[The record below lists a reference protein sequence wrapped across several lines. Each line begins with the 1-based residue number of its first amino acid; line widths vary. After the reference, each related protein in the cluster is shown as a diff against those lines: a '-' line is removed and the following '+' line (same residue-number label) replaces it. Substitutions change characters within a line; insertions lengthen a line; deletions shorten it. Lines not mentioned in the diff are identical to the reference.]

1 MIPADENKFNE
12 NSPNESDSFDSI
24 LKALLYQLQKFP
36 PDNTKIKNQS
46 ESFKKFLSSV
56 TARIENEKIDP
67 LIPLITRSKGDTAIQ
82 LFSLLEE
89 IVPKLTDPW
98 KTIEVLLSS
107 PNEHSVLNSLD
118 ILINLVSNR
127 IIEINPDITAFFA
140 EKQNDERGFL
150 SSKSALKKI
159 ADIVTIIN
167 DNSRI
172 EASQW
177 LIKNYLE
184 NQEMKLRF
192 LAAKLLDLN
201 DSPPSEQTLIKL
213 FGKEAAEILSPYIE
227 YTRATYQDI
236 LYLLPE
242 ADKSPPILECLN
254 QCEQI
259 CSKTIIREVIAKLGW
274 NFLNYGLSVKKYI
287 GISFNESLPIF
298 VSESEAVF
306 FEKSVNAN
314 GVSEYYLFIALG
326 VSPVETNKSSD
337 DNKPVALFRSYN
349 LAHAK
354 LLQDILDIAPLT
366 SGKVKGIIKQ
376 MDQIV
381 DDYIKLFNTYSDEC
395 VILPEV
401 YNRIKNK
408 ILTELEKDSEQ
419 SHLSHDVTRLVQ
431 MFEDPRTIGGVHTLH
446 GLKRYLHQKGLQLG
460 FKLVDQSRSPNQSVS
475 LVMASENKVI
485 STVKK
490 INFADFE
497 ADTKSE
503 LSIASIPYNIKVVV
517 EAFGRH
523 LLFEQNNFPS
533 VNIFCYGNEV
543 HYFVWFRNH
552 PIFIRIDYSPPLQ
565 GGMID
570 LQYFGVSNY
579 EIADHPNIYLD
590 AIRIF
595 FQHLEFDVQMEGTH
609 IKARYDKER
618 ALNLNQLC
626 ERAEFLFALVPYMM
640 DLDWV
645 IGSLSFSSDVKK
657 KIAWTLAE
665 LFSRWGVLP
674 LNKILTKDRLG
685 ILQDV
690 LITPQGETELVW
702 NGEDDYR
709 DRYTIRIQQNFFDNI
724 FNSIEKLELNIPK
737 FSEEYFNKLGQIYI
751 ENKLLNPL
759 RESFYHGEIRASKEG
774 FKRVS
779 ENLFQRV
786 HEANWFAEIL
796 SKGGSDF
803 KLSVIIAKLIMPLEQ
818 TLKFQTTGSLESFE
832 IQSTS
837 LPLKGG
843 NIRLFVMRDNKGI
856 IRMAFYVNGNLLY
869 KKRKSE
875 NDPWITNVNLSPL
888 ELMSLLRYNSYNV
901 SGSEPAVE
909 LIEEEIKLILDE
921 LNLHRKL
928 VFEKSIP
935 GEKTISGLRA
945 SPGKAAGRVL
955 MGITGRV
962 PEDFNDRIF
971 VDASISPDENT
982 FLFHSAGIVA
992 TGGGILSHAG
1002 LIATQFNKPALIIS
1016 GNWKKKP
1023 DGSKILHYNT
1033 TEFKTKLQEVNGY
1046 RISLYYDFQEFEYQ
1060 MSDGDLVLLDA
1071 NEGNLLILGQER
1083 DTIALYESLKSLGRI
1098 NEDISK
1104 TNSVNDL
1111 LILRGKKLQFRHNIE
1126 KIIQRLSEPVLAKY
1140 ALREIL
1146 LGNFLAG
1153 SRSSPDERVFLIN
1166 LILNNGTI
1174 GEFAENYLIRITG
1187 EIENKFNDVYHKAE
1201 KNIPSAKYPFEVVMP
1216 RLEVYQTY
1224 GLLQS
1229 IINSLTPAILN
1240 KIKIEIGNTDKINNI
1255 SFIRLQHLHNDL
1267 IQKIK
1272 STVDNSEQKKYLKHR
1287 MRQLSRVDL
1296 LLGIEPD
1303 EQDEIVIMKAEMDSE
1318 DVSVCMKFS
1327 NKFIIK
1333 PEDGT
1338 IELAPMIGWKAANL
1352 SELEQIGGTN
1362 LVPPWFVI
1370 ADKAFQYVLDSPVKT
1385 GISNQSENITGYNSL
1400 RETIDEIISRTDIN
1414 NNEKS
1419 LKIRKLWDM
1428 LLLPDELKN
1437 ELVNAYH
1444 QLDNGMTEEK
1454 STASHEEK
1462 FFVAVRSSSCEED
1475 AEVAARAG
1483 EFDTFLFING
1493 EERLIDFLKKTWSG
1507 LWTERAIHNRSVLG
1521 NQKLILRGGVI
1532 VQRIV
1537 WSRVSGVLQTINVA
1551 KSELK
1556 EIVIN
1561 AGLGLGEGIVS
1572 GIAAADQII
1581 VSKEG
1586 NLEKGPLHFNY
1597 ITSDKKDQVLF
1608 NKKAG
1613 FGTVLT
1619 PTLYHQR
1626 FRAALEYVELCELVA
1641 VASKLEAA
1649 YGYPLDIEYGI
1660 EGTKLWILQVR
1671 PIATFLPAFKET
1683 LNNYPL
1689 IVSNNQE
1696 IRK

>member
-1 MIPADENKFNE
+1 MIPADENRFND
-12 NSPNESDSFDSI
+12 NSPNESDSLGSI

-36 PDNTKIKNQS
+36 PDNSEIKNQS

-56 TARIENEKIDP
+56 TARIENGIIDP

-89 IVPKLTDPW
+89 IVPKLNDPW
-98 KTIEVLLSS
+98 KIIEALLSS
-107 PNEHSVLNSLD
+107 PNEQSVINSLD
-118 ILINLVSNR
+118 VLKNLVSGKL
-127 IIEINPDITAFFA
+127 IEINPDIMNFFA
-140 EKQNDERGFL
+140 EKQNDDRGFL

-159 ADIVTIIN
+159 ADMVIYIN
-167 DNSRI
+167 DNSGTKT
-172 EASQW
+172 SQW
-177 LIKNYLE
+177 LLKNYLE
-184 NQEMKLRF
+184 NPEIKLRI

-201 DSPPSEQTLIKL
+201 DPPPSEQILIKL
-213 FGKEAAEILSPYIE
+213 FGKGAAEKLSPYIE

-259 CSKTIIREVIAKLGW
+259 CSETIIKEVIAKLGW
-274 NFLNYGLSVKKYI
+274 NFLNYGLSVKHYI
-287 GISFNESLPIF
+287 GISFNESLPLF
-298 VSESEAVF
+298 VSESEAAF
-306 FEKSVNAN
+306 FEKSVKALR
-314 GVSEYYLFIALG
+314 VSELFIFTAHG
-326 VSPVETNKSSD
+326 GSPVDTNKSSD
-337 DNKPVALFRSYN
+337 ENKPVALFRSYN
-349 LAHAK
+349 LTHAK
-354 LLQDILDIAPLT
+354 LLQEILDIAPLT
-366 SGKVKGIIKQ
+366 SRKVRGIIKQ

-381 DDYIKLFNTYSDEC
+381 DDFIKLFNSYSDEC

-431 MFEDPRTIGGVHTLH
+431 MFEDPRTIGGVNTLH

-460 FKLVDQSRSPNQSVS
+460 FKLVDQSRSPNQSVN
-475 LVMASENKVI
+475 LVLTSETKVLSI
-485 STVKK
+485 VKK

-497 ADTKSE
+497 SDTETK
-503 LSIASIPYNIKVVV
+503 LSTTDIPYNINVVI

-523 LLFEQNNFPS
+523 LLYEQNNFPS

-595 FQHLEFDVQMEGTH
+595 FQYLEFDVKLEGTH

-626 ERAEFLFALVPYMM
+626 ERAEYLFALVPYMM

-645 IGSLSFSSDVKK
+645 IGSLMLSSDVKK
-657 KIAWTLAE
+657 KIARTWAE

-674 LNKILTKDRLG
+674 LTNILTKDRLG
-685 ILQDV
+685 ILQDI

-702 NGEDDYR
+702 TGEEEYR
-709 DRYTIRIQQNFFDNI
+709 DRYTIKIHQEFFDKI
-724 FNSIEKLELNIPK
+724 FDSIEKLELNIPK

-759 RESFYHGEIRASKEG
+759 RESLYQGEIRESKDG
-774 FKRVS
+774 FERVS
-779 ENLFQRV
+779 ENLFQRI
-786 HEANWFAEIL
+786 HEAHWFAELI
-796 SKGGSDF
+796 SRGGSDF
-803 KLSVIIAKLIMPLEQ
+803 ESSVVIAKSIMPLEQ

-832 IQSTS
+832 VQSSS

-843 NIRLFVMRDNKGI
+843 NIKLFAMRDNKGI
-856 IRMAFYVNGNLLY
+856 IRMAFYVYGNLLY

-875 NDPWITNVNLSPL
+875 NDPWITNVNLSPV
-888 ELMSLLRYNSYNV
+888 ELMSLLRYNSYNA
-901 SGSEPAVE
+901 SGSEPGME

-921 LNLHRKL
+921 LNLRRKL

-935 GEKTISGLRA
+935 GEKIVTGLRA
-945 SPGKAAGRVL
+945 SPGKATGRVL
-955 MGITGRV
+955 LGITGRV

-971 VDASISPDENT
+971 IDSSISPDVNT

-1016 GNWKKKP
+1016 GNWKKEP
-1023 DGSKILHYNT
+1023 GGTKILQYNT
-1033 TEFKTKLQEVNGY
+1033 TEFKTKHEEVKGY

-1060 MSDGDLVLLDA
+1060 MTDGDLVLLDA

-1104 TNSVNDL
+1104 VDSVNEL
-1111 LILRGKKLQFRHNIE
+1111 LILRGRKLQFRHKIE
-1126 KIIQRLSEPVLAKY
+1126 KIIQRLAEPVIAKY

-1146 LGNFLAG
+1146 TGNFLSG
-1153 SRSSPDERVFLIN
+1153 SKSSPDERVYLIN
-1166 LILNNGTI
+1166 LILNDSNI
-1174 GEFAENYLIRITG
+1174 GEFTENYLIRITG
-1187 EIENKFNDVYHKAE
+1187 EIENKFIDVYLKAE
-1201 KNIPSAKYPFEVVMP
+1201 KNISSAKYPFEVVIP
-1216 RLEVYQTY
+1216 RLEVFRTY
-1224 GLLQS
+1224 GLLKS
-1229 IINSLTPAILN
+1229 VIDSLTPGILD
-1240 KIKIEIGNTDKINNI
+1240 KIKIEIRHTDDINSI
-1255 SFIRLQHLHNDL
+1255 SLIRLQQLQNDL
-1267 IQKIK
+1267 KLKIK
-1272 STVDNSEQKKYLKHR
+1272 STAENSEQKKYLRHLF
-1287 MRQLSRVDL
+1287 RQLTRVDL
-1296 LLGIEPD
+1296 LLGKQPE
-1303 EQDEIVIMKAEMDSE
+1303 EQDDINEMRNELITE
-1318 DVSVCMKFS
+1318 DVSVCRKFGDR
-1327 NKFIIK
+1327 FIIK
-1333 PEDGT
+1333 PGDGT

-1352 SELEQIGGTN
+1352 SELELIGGN
-1362 LVPPWFVI
+1362 DLVPPWFVI
-1370 ADKAFQYVLDSPVKT
+1370 TDKAFQYVLDTPVKT
-1385 GISNQSENITGYNSL
+1385 DISNQAENITGYNSL
-1400 RETIDEIISRTDIN
+1400 SETIDEIISRTDIN

-1428 LLLPDELKN
+1428 LLLPEELKN
-1437 ELVNAYH
+1437 EIVNAYH
-1444 QLDNGMTEEK
+1444 QLEK
-1454 STASHEEK
+1454 EAMKEQSVSHSEMK

-1475 AEVAARAG
+1475 AEIAARAG
-1483 EFDTFLFING
+1483 EFDTYLFING
-1493 EERLIDFLKKTWSG
+1493 EELLINYLKKTWSG

-1649 YGYPLDIEYGI
+1649 YGYPLDIEFGI
-1660 EGTKLWILQVR
+1660 EGTKMWILQVR
-1671 PIATFLPAFKET
+1671 PVATFIPALKET